1 MKAMILAAG
10 LGKRLRPLTLHKPKP
25 LVEAAGKP
33 LIVYHIERLA
43 AAGFHDIIIN
53 HSWLGEQIIRE
64 LGDGSRW
71 NVEIS
76 YSAEPEPLETA
87 GGIAR
92 ALPLLVRDKQA
103 VSDQQG
109 KRKDPFLV
117 VNGDIFTD
125 YPFDRVPQEIDGLAH
140 VVLVDNP
147 DFKDTGDF
155 ALRQNQVSE
164 NGDKLLT
171 FSGMSVL
178 TPELFRDLPDKV
190 HALAPVLRRAM
201 AVGQV
206 TGEHYQ
212 GFWTDVGTLERLNEL
227 EQYLGGCRD

>member
-43 AAGFHDIIIN
+43 AAGFQAIVIN
-53 HSWLGEQIIRE
+53 HSWLGEQIVQA
-64 LGDGSRW
+64 LGDGSHW

-92 ALPLLVRDKQA
+92 ALPLLV
-103 VSDQQG
+103 SDRQG
-109 KRKDPFLV
+109 KCEDPFLV
-117 VNGDIFTD
+117 VNGDVFTD
-125 YPFDRVPQEIDGLAH
+125 YPFDRIPREIDGLAH

-155 ALRQNQVSE
+155 ALKQNKVSAS
-164 NGDKLLT
+164 GDKLLT

-178 TPELFRDLPDKV
+178 HPQLFNNLPDKV
-190 HALAPVLRRAM
+190 HALAPVLKQAM
-201 AVGQV
+201 AEDQV

-212 GFWTDVGTLERLNEL
+212 GFWTDVGTPDRLNEL
-227 EQYLGGCRD
+227 EQYLGGCRNK